1 MVEKKKSEP
10 AAKPVKKKKKKRSAE
25 TTHRQIQDSVMALPY
40 VIEQQKKEGNW
51 FRAWMLRYV
60 SGPMLRLVNKGM
72 SYRRYRGVEG
82 QKLKQT
88 EQMRRHLD
96 HRQQAMKH
104 YQGQIDEM
112 RKRRR

>member
-1 MVEKKKSEP
+1 M
-10 AAKPVKKKKKKRSAE
+10 AKKKKKKRSAE
-25 TTHRQIQDSVMALPY
+25 ATHRQVQDSVQALPY
-40 VIEQQKKEGNW
+40 VIEQLRKEGKW
-51 FRAWMLRYV
+51 FRAFVIRYV
-60 SGPMLRLVNKGM
+60 SGPILRLTNRGM

-96 HRQQAMKH
+96 QRQAAMKH

-112 RKRRR
+112 RKRKR